1 MDNEPLVRE
10 NTDCK
15 ELLLEA
21 MRYHLLPEQRSAL
34 ASYRTTYRQPDGIQP
49 YLFAIGGGSLFT
61 IHSECE
67 VYNPRTDLWSSIA
80 AMSTKRSRTAV
91 ATVGNMLYAVGGYDG
106 SSDLASAECYNT
118 QFNQVTIINKVYI
131 YEPFNNA
138 FLKCRLGLSLQDLHN
153 LLQIGDFLFL
163 NV

>member
-1 MDNEPLVRE
+1 VDNEPLVRE
-10 NTDCK
+10 NPDCK

-34 ASYRTTYRQPDGIQP
+34 SSYRTTCRQPDGIQP

-80 AMSTKRSRTAV
+80 AMSTRRSRTAV

-118 QFNQVTIINKVYI
+118 QFNQVTIINTVTFLARFAQ
-131 YEPFNNA
+131 FNSNWRL
-138 FLKCRLGLSLQDLHN
+138 LKYLRHLTLSITD
-153 LLQIGDFLFL
+153 
-163 NV
+163 

>member
-1 MDNEPLVRE
+1 MTHVDNEPLVRE
-10 NTDCK
+10 NGDCN

-49 YLFAIGGGSLFT
+49 YLFAIGEGSLFT

-106 SSDLASAECYNT
+106 ASDLASAECYNT
-118 QFNQVTIINKVYI
+118 QFNQVTIINIVDI
-131 YEPFNNA
+131 LEPFTNT
-138 FLKCRLGLSLQDLHN
+138 FLKCRLRLS
-153 LLQIGDFLFL
+153 
-163 NV
+163 